1 MSSAIFRDQVEE
13 NDRRE
18 ALLLGLAFAFLCLTS
33 LALYLAPAVKTRTA
47 EALGSRWQ
55 HFSVLP
61 VWLIAAVALRR
72 TLQRLRPLRDP
83 FILPVGL
90 LLSGW
95 GVLTIWRLAPGFGM
109 RQMGWF
115 VLGVGAMLIVFRLPA
130 DLSWLRRY
138 RYLWLIVGVSLTALT
153 LLLGTNPSSVE
164 PRLWLGCCGVY
175 LQPSEPLRLLLISFF
190 ASYLADRM
198 AFRWGER
205 SKFWLIAYAPLVVV
219 WGLSVALLVMQGDI
233 GAGTLYLV
241 ILTALLYLVTGRRQI
256 LIAAFLII
264 LAGGLIGFGFSAS
277 VQNRIQAWIDPW
289 SDPSGGSYQLV
300 QALIAVA
307 SGGVLGRGPGI
318 GSPAF
323 VPVVHSDFVFTAIVE
338 EWGLLG
344 GLGLI
349 ALFAILV
356 ARGFR
361 VAARS
366 KEPFSVILAGG
377 LSIGFAFQTIL
388 IVGGNIRMLPLV
400 GVTLPFVSYGGS
412 SLMTNLI
419 ALSFLLLLSGSSGGA
434 GNFSRP
440 LLTIHG
446 WITAAWM
453 GLAVLLGWWTIYRA
467 PLLTARTDNPRRTVS
482 ELYNLRGKI
491 VDRTGEVLAM
501 STGEQGSYERV
512 YPAPWAA
519 TVTGFSSLAYG
530 QTGVERTMDKVLRGE
545 EGYPLSVGWWDRLL
559 TGYPPPGLDVRLTVD
574 SALQREAWEAL
585 QGETGAIVILDPS
598 TGDILAMVSSP
609 SYDPNR
615 VDADWQ
621 SLIDQEGAP
630 LLNRATQARYQPGM
644 TFAPFVMAWSETAG
658 LVRLE
663 DRASN
668 AASAVSVDGTEL
680 RCLMDLSNN
689 EEVDYAQALRAGC
702 PGAFTELGAD
712 FEAKNLVG
720 MLQAFG
726 FTQPPSIRLET
737 VPVPPAVVGPSE
749 SDWQMAAVGQ
759 GDITVTP
766 LQVARAFAA
775 VLADGDLPA
784 LRVVAATKDMNGR
797 WQEVDSLAGRDEAI
811 APEISERI
819 RTALTDDSGS
829 IFRYTAQ
836 AIAGTAEESLS
847 WFVCSNVD
855 DLGFAQLVLVILEDA
870 PLVRA
875 QAIGLSLLAWHD
887 PSSSPP

>member
-1 MSSAIFRDQVEE
+1 MSSAIFRSQIEE

-33 LALYLAPAVKTRTA
+33 LALYLAPAIKTRTA
-47 EALGSRWQ
+47 DALGLRWQ
-55 HFSVLP
+55 HFSFLL
-61 VWLIAAVALRR
+61 VWLIAAAALRR
-72 TLQRLRPLRDP
+72 SLKRLRPLRDP

-95 GVLTIWRLAPGFGM
+95 GVLTIWRLVPGFGL

-138 RYLWLIVGVSLTALT
+138 RYLWLIVGVALTAMT

-164 PRLWLGCCGVY
+164 PRLWLGCCGIY

-198 AFRWGER
+198 TFRWGER
-205 SKFWLIAYAPLVVV
+205 SRIWPITYAPLIVV

-241 ILTALLYLVTGRRQI
+241 ILAALLYLVTGKWHI
-256 LIAAFLII
+256 LIVAFMVI
-264 LAGGLIGFGFSAS
+264 LLGGLIGFGLSAS
-277 VQNRIQAWIDPW
+277 VQSRILAWIDPW
-289 SDPSGGSYQLV
+289 SDPSGGSYQLM

-344 GLGLI
+344 GLSLI

-366 KEPFSVILAGG
+366 KESFSVILAGG
-377 LSIGFAFQTIL
+377 LSIGFAFQAIL

-412 SLMTNLI
+412 SLMTNMI
-419 ALSFLLLLSGSSGGA
+419 ALSFLLLLSGGSGGVER
-434 GNFSRP
+434 FSRP
-440 LLTIHG
+440 LRTIHG
-446 WITAAWM
+446 WISAAWV
-453 GLAVLLGWWTIYRA
+453 GLAVLLGWWTIYYA
-467 PLLTARTDNPRRTVS
+467 PLLTARTDNPRRAVS
-482 ELYNLRGKI
+482 ELYNLRGNI
-491 VDRTGEVLAM
+491 VDRTNEVLAT

-545 EGYPLSVGWWDRLL
+545 AGYPLSVGWWDRML
-559 TGYPPPGLDVRLTVD
+559 TGYPPVGLDVRLTID
-574 SALQREAWEAL
+574 SALQRNAWEVIKD
-585 QGETGAIVILDPS
+585 ETGAIVILDPS
-598 TGDILAMVSSP
+598 DGDLLAMVSSP

-615 VDADWQ
+615 VDAEWQ
-621 SLIDQEGAP
+621 SLIDREGAP
-630 LLNRATQARYQPGM
+630 LLNRVTQGLYQPGM
-644 TFAPFVMAWSETAG
+644 AFAPFVMAWSETKG

-668 AASAVSVDGTEL
+668 ASSAISVDGTEL
-680 RCLMDLSNN
+680 RCSTTVSKADG
-689 EEVDYAQALRAGC
+689 VDYARALRAGC
-702 PGAFTELGAD
+702 PGPFVELGAD
-712 FEAKNLVG
+712 LGRDGIAG

-726 FTQPPSIRLET
+726 FTRSPSIRLET
-737 VPVPPAVVGPSE
+737 APMPAVAIGSSE
-749 SDWQMAAVGQ
+749 SEWQMAGIGQ
-759 GDITVTP
+759 SEITVTP

-775 VLADGDLPA
+775 ILANGDLPA
-784 LRVVAATKDMNGR
+784 LRVVEAMKDMNGR
-797 WQEVDSLAGRDEAI
+797 WQEVDSLAGRDTAI
-811 APEISERI
+811 APEISVKI
-819 RTALTDDSGS
+819 RTALTDNSVS
-829 IFRYTAQ
+829 LFQYTAQ
-836 AIAGTAEESLS
+836 AIAGMEEERLS
-847 WFVCSNVD
+847 WYVCGNVD
-855 DLGFAQLVLVILEDA
+855 ELGSHRMVLVVLEDA
-870 PLVRA
+870 TLERA
-875 QAIGLSLLAWHD
+875 RAIGSALLDWQGDASNA
-887 PSSSPP
+887 P